1 MPGTMPEVP
10 YFKCYRS
17 AEAMELLAASKNAF
31 LLLYQIAGRAKRTD
45 SFNRYNLAI
54 GEALVGDFKNIDLTE
69 GQYREAKKFLAK
81 HHFAT
86 FKATNKGTIAKL
98 INFDVFNPNLED
110 SNGQH
115 NTPATN
121 QRRTNNE
128 PTTTNKNDKNE
139 NNDKNEKG
147 KAFREK
153 KEISPNVQIIQLGEA
168 IKEQKEKMRLY
179 KLQHIT
185 EFESSVN
192 GRGGENRTQLP
203 HRTLKIEGFSCKISP
218 FRLILK
224 NLTEL
229 FYLKK

>member
-1 MPGTMPEVP
+1 MPEVP

-17 AEAMELLAASKNAF
+17 EVVNELLAASKNAF
-31 LLLYQIAGRAKRTD
+31 LLLYQIACRAKRTD

-54 GEALVGDFKNIDLTE
+54 GEALVGDFKNIGLTE

-86 FKATNKGTIAKL
+86 FKGTTKGTIATL

-168 IKEQKEKMRLY
+168 IKELKENMRLY

-185 EFESSVN
+185 EYAIGSSWDS
-192 GRGGENRTQLP
+192 GRKEEYLQMKSQYQQLKEK
-203 HRTLKIEGFSCKISP
+203 RAKLLLET
-218 FRLILK
+218 
-224 NLTEL
+224 
-229 FYLKK
+229 